1 MYCEVNGWVIQF
13 RTRLQGLVR
22 DQWYNLTSRLNHVC
36 LNNEKDYIYWKRTP
50 SKTFTVKS
58 VYDHLTKDDDG
69 PKFQRVWKAKI
80 PEKIKTSMWLVEQAI
95 LTKDNM
101 MKQNWQGDPM
111 CYFCE
116 GLESVDHLF
125 FECPTVKVIWGVIPI
140 CFGQR
145 VRPKSYE
152 QFWKWIPIALPG
164 GDKLYMFGLA
174 TICWAIWKCRNKIC
188 FEKKLIKNP
197 SVILHS
203 ACSFIRY

>member
-116 GLESVDHLF
+116 GLESIDHLF
-125 FECPTVKVIWGVIPI
+125 FECPTVKVIWGVIAI
-140 CFGQR
+140 CSAKGSGQNPMNNSGSGSLLHFQEGINSICL
-145 VRPKSYE
+145 VWQPYAGQYGSVGIT
-152 QFWKWIPIALPG
+152 FAL
-164 GDKLYMFGLA
+164 K
-174 TICWAIWKCRNKIC
+174 RN
-188 FEKKLIKNP
+188 
-197 SVILHS
+197 
-203 ACSFIRY
+203 